1 MRVSKLTLQ
10 TSSGLHV
17 ISVTL
22 AISRAEQQRGL
33 KSVWHLPDATGM
45 LFLYGAPQEVT
56 MWMKDTYLALD
67 MIFIREHGIVHRIE
81 SPAAPL
87 SSTVI
92 PSRGEVVAVLEV
104 AAGTAMRLGLKPGD
118 QVLHPAFVR
127 GGAWDPA

>member
-22 AISRAEQQRGL
+22 AVSRIEQQRGL
-33 KSVWHLPDATGM
+33 KGVRQLADATGM
-45 LFLYGAPQEVT
+45 LFLYGPPQEVT

-67 MIFIREHGIVHRIE
+67 MIFIRERGIVHRIE
-81 SPAAPL
+81 SPTEPL
-87 SSTVI
+87 SRTVI
-92 PSRGEVVAVLEV
+92 ASKGEVVAVLEL
-104 AAGTAMRLGLKPGD
+104 AAGTAMRFGLQPGD

-127 GGAWDPA
+127 GGTWHSS